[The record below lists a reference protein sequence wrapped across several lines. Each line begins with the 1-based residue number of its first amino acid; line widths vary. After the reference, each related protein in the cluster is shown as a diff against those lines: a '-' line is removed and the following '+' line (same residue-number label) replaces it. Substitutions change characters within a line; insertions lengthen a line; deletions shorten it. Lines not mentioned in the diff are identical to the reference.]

1 MNRGLQCGRRSRV
14 PTSFNIKGVVYSF
27 GGWRCSY
34 TKSGSL
40 NRQRQP
46 LRGLAQEGECT
57 SVGAGSPWPVAM
69 IGAASGEKEKVTWTT
84 VIANKSGVEKQ
95 KKLCTEQ

>member
-1 MNRGLQCGRRSRV
+1 
-14 PTSFNIKGVVYSF
+14 
-27 GGWRCSY
+27 
-34 TKSGSL
+34 
-40 NRQRQP
+40 
-46 LRGLAQEGECT
+46 
-57 SVGAGSPWPVAM
+57 M